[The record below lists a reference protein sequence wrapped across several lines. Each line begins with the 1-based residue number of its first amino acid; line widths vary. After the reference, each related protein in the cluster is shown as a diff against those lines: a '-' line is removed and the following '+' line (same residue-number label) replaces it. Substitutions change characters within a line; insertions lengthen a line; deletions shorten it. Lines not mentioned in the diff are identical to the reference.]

1 MRRIGAAVEQEA
13 PRSRAAFDSGP
24 YHTHAL
30 LFLSINRS
38 TDGCRG
44 IRRRMF
50 AASVDPAEEPLRRLL
65 SAMPS
70 MEMAR
75 QLPKA
80 TRIDTEIPLRRQ
92 RH

>member
-1 MRRIGAAVEQEA
+1 
-13 PRSRAAFDSGP
+13 
-24 YHTHAL
+24 
-30 LFLSINRS
+30 
-38 TDGCRG
+38 
-44 IRRRMF
+44 MF